1 MHHRS
6 RNLSRVIVWFYDDH
20 MDVGKWPKSSPTC
33 KLIENHPGSL
43 FLSPASWAPICLL
56 IRRHATIRQPSLGTL
71 RWTFWTAIGWNG
83 RRHVLGQVRI
93 GLGMDE
99 LSRDNVNS
107 CPGNLLESSC
117 LHLSSQGSMSFAKHA
132 GGCTPARINQDLWQ
146 GHPSCRSC
154 FWSHNFHLW
163 TFDATREGKGTLC
176 SKIP

>member
-43 FLSPASWAPICLL
+43 CLSPASWAPICLL

-71 RWTFWTAIGWNG
+71 RWTFWTPSSYWPRSG
-83 RRHVLGQVRI
+83 RTFSRQCQFVPRKPFRI
-93 GLGMDE
+93 FMFASLQ
-99 LSRDNVNS
+99 RRINVI
-107 CPGNLLESSC
+107 CQTC
-117 LHLSSQGSMSFAKHA
+117 RWLH
-132 GGCTPARINQDLWQ
+132 PRINQDLWQ

>member
-20 MDVGKWPKSSPTC
+20 MDVGKWPKSSPPC

-56 IRRHATIRQPSLGTL
+56 IRRHATICQPSLGTL

-83 RRHVLGQVRI
+83 RRHVFGQVGI
-93 GLGMDE
+93 GLGVDK
-99 LSRDNVNS
+99 LSRQCQFVPRKPFRIFMFASLQPRINVI
-107 CPGNLLESSC
+107 CQTC
-117 LHLSSQGSMSFAKHA
+117 RWLH
-132 GGCTPARINQDLWQ
+132 PRINQDLWQ